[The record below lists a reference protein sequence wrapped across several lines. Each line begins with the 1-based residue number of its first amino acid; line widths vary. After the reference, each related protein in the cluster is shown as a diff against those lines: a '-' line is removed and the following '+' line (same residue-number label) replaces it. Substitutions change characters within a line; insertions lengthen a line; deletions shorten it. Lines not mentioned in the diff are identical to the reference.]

1 VATLLFIVQNFTM
14 HPRRVVVTGIGIVS
28 PVGLD
33 RESAWKNIQ
42 AGKSGISKIESFDA
56 TSCAAQI
63 AGEIRGFDPTTP
75 LSHHLFPRGKGGE
88 PVTCAVTAKEFK
100 RTSRFICLSL
110 SAACEAYS
118 DAGLDAV
125 REQLP
130 AHRIGCNI
138 GVGLGSLA
146 DIEANYDAY
155 KEKGFKR
162 ISPFFIPQ
170 VIANLAAGQTSIL
183 LNTQG
188 TNYASVSACASSAH
202 SIGESYRAIQRGEAE
217 VFVAGGAEAVIT
229 PLGIG
234 GFAAMRALST
244 RNDAPEA
251 ASRPWDRDRDGFVM
265 GEGATTLILEEYEF
279 AKRRGAKIYAEIR
292 GYGPSSDAHH
302 ITSPL
307 EDGSGGY
314 RAMELALQESGLTVK
329 EIDYVNAHGTS
340 TPAGDIQEARA
351 ISRLL
356 GGNRELHVSSTKS
369 MMGHLIGAAG
379 AIEAAL
385 SILAMRDS
393 TVPPTIN
400 LENIDPA
407 AQETGLNFTP
417 NHAVKKEIRA
427 AISNSFGFGGTNVSL
442 LFTRGSDIR

>member
-1 VATLLFIVQNFTM
+1 MFFIVQNFEM

-28 PVGLD
+28 PLGKG
-33 RESAWKNIQ
+33 REITWSRIQ
-42 AGKSGISKIESFDA
+42 EGRSGISKIQGFDA
-56 TSCAAQI
+56 SECAAQI
-63 AGEIRGFDPTTP
+63 AGEIRDFDPTLP
-75 LSHHLFPRGKGGE
+75 LPAPLFPRGSTGS
-88 PVTCAVTAKEFK
+88 PITQAVSPKEFK

-110 SAACEAYS
+110 SAACEAYA
-118 DAGLDAV
+118 DAGLDSV
-125 REQLP
+125 RDQLP

-138 GVGLGSLA
+138 GVGMGSLA
-146 DIEANYDAY
+146 DIESNYDDY
-155 KEKGFKR
+155 KAKGFRR

-202 SIGESYRAIQRGEAE
+202 SIGESYRAIQRGEAD
-217 VFVAGGAEAVIT
+217 VFVAGGAESVIT

-244 RNDAPEA
+244 RNNEPEK
-251 ASRPWDRDRDGFVM
+251 ASRPWDKDRDGFIM
-265 GEGATTLILEEYEF
+265 GEGATTLILEEYSF
-279 AKRRGAKIYAEIR
+279 AKKRGAKIYAEIK
-292 GYGPSSDAHH
+292 GYGPSSDAYH

-314 RAMELALQESGLTVK
+314 RAMELALHESGLSAQQ
-329 EIDYVNAHGTS
+329 IDYVNAHGTS

-356 GGNRELHVSSTKS
+356 SANKGLHVSSTKS
-369 MMGHLIGAAG
+369 MTGHLIGAAG
-379 AIEAAL
+379 AIEAAF

-393 TVPPTIN
+393 VVPPTIN
-400 LENIDPA
+400 LDNIDPE

-417 NHAVKKEIRA
+417 KQAVKKEVRA
-427 AISNSFGFGGTNVSL
+427 VISNSFGFGGTNVSL
-442 LFTRGSDIR
+442 LFTRGSDLS